1 MTKTKHENRTLFDF
15 LQYDES
21 VRWLAEDHYGVCLW
35 SYNGK
40 DYVAI
45 PQQYGSTGTVS
56 VWQREGIAV
65 IVKGRFKPSMKMGK
79 IYQSLR

>member
-1 MTKTKHENRTLFDF
+1 MARTKHENRTLFDF

-21 VRWLAEDHYGVCLW
+21 VQWVEGEEGICMW

-45 PQQYGSTGTVS
+45 PMRYGSTGTVP
-56 VWQREGIAV
+56 VWQREGLVVV
-65 IVKGRFKPSMKMGK
+65 IKGRCKPSMTMGK
-79 IYQSLR
+79 VYQSLR